1 MSKVQQIFLL
11 DLKYLCYLREYFSGT
26 RYEGKE
32 KLDGKTVIIT
42 GATDGIG
49 KETAKDLAKRGAKI
63 FMASRDMKKCEEI
76 RKEFVLE
83 SGNKFIYC
91 RKCDLASQESIK
103 QFATRFNSGISL
115 NDSFLW

>member
-1 MSKVQQIFLL
+1 M
-11 DLKYLCYLREYFSGT
+11 CYFREYFNGI

-32 KLDGKTVIIT
+32 TLDGKTVVIT

-49 KETAKDLAKRGAKI
+49 KETARDLAKRKAKV

-91 RKCDLASQESIK
+91 RKCDLSSQESIQ
-103 QFATRFNSGISL
+103 QFASRFNSGISL
-115 NDSFLW
+115 NQFIFFLCKFY